1 MICKICGNSDG
12 NKLHKV
18 KEMMFGTRE
27 EFDYSECGKCNCLQ
41 LLNPPE
47 DMTKYYPN
55 NYNAYTPLS
64 VPSKIFGILKH
75 ALRQK
80 RNFSDLTGNGLL
92 GNILNNF
99 FPSTLFQILRKTG
112 IGSQSKILDV
122 GCGTGVLINDLHD
135 MGYKQ
140 VLGVDPYINKDIR
153 YSNEVQILK
162 KYLTEVRGHFDL
174 VMFHHSFEHLPNPIE
189 TLHSLSSILTIDG
202 KCIIRIPTVSS
213 YAWEHYGVNWV
224 ALDAP
229 RHIFVHSLKSMNLL
243 FSLAGLKLDEVIYD
257 STFYQF
263 WASEQFKRDI
273 PLNAE
278 ISFSVN
284 PRKSIFSKQS
294 IKGFKRRAEQ
304 LNREKRG
311 DWIALI
317 ISHT

>member
-1 MICKICGNSDG
+1 MICKICGKSDG

-27 EFDYSECGKCNCLQ
+27 ELDYSECSKCDCLQ

-55 NYNAYTPLS
+55 NYKAYTPLS
-64 VPSKIFGILKH
+64 IPSKIFGILKH
-75 ALRQK
+75 TLRQK

-92 GNILNNF
+92 RNILNNF

-189 TLHSLSSILTIDG
+189 TLQSLSSILTIDG

-229 RHIFVHSLKSMNLL
+229 RHIFVHLLKSMSLL
-243 FSLAGLKLDEVIYD
+243 FSIVGLKLDEVIYD